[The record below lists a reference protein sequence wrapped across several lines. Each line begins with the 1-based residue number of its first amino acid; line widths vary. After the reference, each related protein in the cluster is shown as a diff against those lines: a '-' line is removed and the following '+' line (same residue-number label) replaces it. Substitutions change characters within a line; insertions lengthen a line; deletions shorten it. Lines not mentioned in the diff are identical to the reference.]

1 MSMTQF
7 FYYSLAEAH
16 RAEGTVVVIDVLRA
30 FTTAAFAFR
39 QGASKILPVS
49 GVEEALDLQG
59 QISESLVMGEVDG
72 VKPAAFDLSNSP
84 AEVSQADLRD
94 RILIQRTSAGTQGIV
109 SARNATQ
116 LVAASFV
123 VASATARAVRE
134 WQPETVS
141 FIVTGEN
148 QERDGDEDLACGEF
162 IQAILEDKS
171 PHPDDFTRRVLDSS
185 VGQFFLNDEI
195 TYLGR
200 EDMNLS
206 MQVDSMD
213 FFMPVTRN
221 NGRLVMRCV

>member
-1 MSMTQF
+1 MTQF